1 MLYPPPPDHVCVP
14 LWGVWGCPGQ
24 GVPSLSIKQRRCC
37 PHQLLISSPHHIH
50 QKCHQGGTPRWGGPY
65 SNSGALQGGVSQCGR
80 PKQFVRGGR
89 RWGWV
94 YGISLLWGVRG
105 VGLGAMWEACTSS
118 IPHIP
123 QGWCFMRGGLYTLQL
138 GIGARQK
145 ESSERGVSRVLLWG
159 TFFVVFVIHILTE
172 SV

>member
-1 MLYPPPPDHVCVP
+1 M
-14 LWGVWGCPGQ
+14 
-24 GVPSLSIKQRRCC
+24 
-37 PHQLLISSPHHIH
+37 
-50 QKCHQGGTPRWGGPY
+50 
-65 SNSGALQGGVSQCGR
+65 SQCGR

-123 QGWCFMRGGLYTLQL
+123 QGWCFMRGGLYTIQL

-159 TFFVVFVIHILTE
+159 TFFVVFVINILTE

>member
-1 MLYPPPPDHVCVP
+1 MSWAGGPITFNKTKAVLPPPAVNILPPPHTSEM
-14 LWGVWGCPGQ
+14 
-24 GVPSLSIKQRRCC
+24 PS
-37 PHQLLISSPHHIH
+37 
-50 QKCHQGGTPRWGGPY
+50 GGYT
-65 SNSGALQGGVSQCGR
+65 SVSGALQQLRGASGGGGMSQCGR

-159 TFFVVFVIHILTE
+159 TFFVVFVIYILTE